1 MNVIMS
7 TINENPHV
15 TYDKFRIQ
23 ELIVR

>member
-1 MNVIMS
+1 MS
-7 TINENPHV
+7 TINEKPHV